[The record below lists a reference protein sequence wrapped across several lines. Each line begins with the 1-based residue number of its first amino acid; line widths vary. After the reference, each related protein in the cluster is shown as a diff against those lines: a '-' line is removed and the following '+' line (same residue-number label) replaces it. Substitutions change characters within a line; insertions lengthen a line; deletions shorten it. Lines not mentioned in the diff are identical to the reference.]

1 MVKCTPS
8 ETYLQ
13 VLNKMHMKSEYSEFT
28 DKFTDKFTDIETKI
42 IQLVKLEPTISQSKL
57 SEKIGVSKRT
67 ITKNMNNLQ
76 ERKVIERIGN
86 NKRGHWEVLL
96 DKKS

>member
-1 MVKCTPS
+1 MIKCKPS

-13 VLNKMHMKSEYSEFT
+13 VLSKMHMKSEYSEFT

-42 IQLVKLEPTISQSKL
+42 IQLVQLEPTISQSKL

-76 ERKVIERIGN
+76 ERKSIKRVGN
-86 NKRGHWEVLL
+86 NKSGRWEIL
-96 DKKS
+96 